1 MRPHCLE
8 LEAFGPYAEPT
19 RVDFDP
25 LAREGLFLIHG
36 STGAGKTFLL
46 DALCFALYGEVTGE
60 RSVKGLRSD
69 HAPPGMVPRVALE
82 FSAAG
87 GRWRVERQPACD
99 VPRVRGE
106 GTTSRPARAALWRCR
121 DGQPWDSREAP
132 IAGNVTDVGREVV
145 NLLGLEAAQF
155 RQVILLPQGR
165 FAEVLRAGPDQREAL
180 LRTLFD
186 TGLYERASLWLE
198 AQARLAQGEV
208 SEAQRRRAGLE
219 EQAEG
224 VLEPWRDPEAT
235 PPVGWSDAGEV
246 LAAVVEAAQG
256 RRQATEA
263 ALLRLQQVQ
272 LEQTRLADRWKRR
285 QAARQAQAELITE
298 QPAIEALRQRL
309 HQAERA
315 EQLRPA
321 LEGLQELR
329 SRQQGLE
336 QQWRTGLNQAGAL
349 CERTPRLPAGVLAL
363 SLADAGS
370 GDLASSQ
377 LTEAVTALA
386 ASQRDLEA
394 LVLLAREREKSRQA
408 LVQRQGEL
416 HTLAENV
423 QKGEQLLAEVRAA
436 VPAAEQAL
444 QLARRAQDQLPGLEQ
459 VHTIAQQG
467 LDLLHRLE
475 QASQE
480 ALAADQRLM
489 EARSRHQHCRDVD
502 QTLRERQLQH
512 MAAAL
517 AAGLRADHP
526 CPVCGSLD
534 HPQPAEATD
543 AALAP
548 AELER
553 AAQARRQAE
562 QQLQEALAAASAA
575 QAAAE
580 ALRQQAGP
588 AATAAQQRHRQAAE
602 AALQLEQAR
611 ELAGQ
616 AEARAQAL
624 QELQRLQEAYQER
637 LMQRRLEQRAGDEQ
651 CQALLRQLQRLEG
664 QLREALGPAGE
675 QDPGQLLEQHRALQ
689 QLLAGLAERLQERR
703 VLAGQC
709 RQLEERLTADLQVAG
724 FDTGA
729 ALEQALARR
738 EEQSTWQQR
747 IASHDAS
754 RARHDALLRDPDLQE
769 LPEQPPDLAAVGAEL
784 EQASRLRDGAL
795 RELAQAEAAQLRLE
809 QLLAQH
815 CQAAAEAET
824 LQRRADLLT
833 GVANRALGRSSPHI
847 SLQRWVLSAYLEE
860 ICSFANQ
867 RLDLMTAGRYQLR
880 LSDGAGQRK
889 GSKAGLGLR
898 VLDAFTGEEREVSS
912 LSGGETFQAS
922 LALALG
928 VADTVQA
935 HSGGVRL
942 DTLFIDEG
950 FGSLDPES
958 LQLAMDELDRLREGG
973 RMIGLISHVAALR
986 ERIRSGIAVH
996 SSERGSRLV
1005 VGISTEEP

>member
-1 MRPHCLE
+1 MTADGPGALVVRRLIDDLETPVSAFLKVAHGRPHACL
-8 LEAFGPYAEPT
+8 LESVEGGAVNGRFSILT
-19 RVDFDP
+19 LDP
-25 LAREGLFLIHG
+25 
-36 STGAGKTFLL
+36 
-46 DALCFALYGEVTGE
+46 
-60 RSVKGLRSD
+60 
-69 HAPPGMVPRVALE
+69 
-82 FSAAG
+82 
-87 GRWRVERQPACD
+87 D
-99 VPRVRGE
+99 VV
-106 GTTSRPARAALWRCR
+106 WRCR

-198 AQARLAQGEV
+198 GQARQAQGEV
-208 SEAQRRRAGLE
+208 GEAQRRRASLE
-219 EQAEG
+219 EQAVG

-235 PPVGWSDAGEV
+235 PPPGWTDAREV

-256 RRQATEA
+256 RREATEA

-272 LEQTRLADRWKRR
+272 LEQTRLADRWQRR
-285 QAARQAQAELITE
+285 QAARLALAALNTE
-298 QPAIEALRQRL
+298 QPAIETLRQRL
-309 HQAERA
+309 YQAERA

-321 LEGLQELR
+321 LEGLQQLR
-329 SRQQGLE
+329 SRQQELE
-336 QQWRTGLNQAGAL
+336 QQWRADLRQAAAL
-349 CERTPRLPAGVLAL
+349 CERTPRLPAAVLAL
-363 SLADAGS
+363 PLAEAVA

-394 LVLLAREREKSRQA
+394 LVALAREREERRQA
-408 LVQRQGEL
+408 LLQRQGEL

-436 VPAAEQAL
+436 VPAAEQAV

-459 VHTIAQQG
+459 AHTIAQQG

-475 QASQE
+475 RASQE
-480 ALAADQRLM
+480 ALAADQRLH
-489 EARSRHQHCRDVD
+489 EARSRHQHCCDVD

-534 HPQPAEATD
+534 HPQPAAMAD

-553 AAQARRQAE
+553 AAAARRQAE
-562 QQLQEALAAASAA
+562 QLLQEALAAASAA

-602 AALQLEQAR
+602 VALQLEQAR

-624 QELQRLQEAYQER
+624 QELQRRQEAYQER
-637 LMQRRLEQRAGDEQ
+637 LVQRRLEQRAGDEQ
-651 CQALLRQLQRLEG
+651 RQALLVQLQRLEG
-664 QLREALGPAGE
+664 QLREALGPDGE
-675 QDPGQLLEQHRALQ
+675 QDPSQLLEQHRALQ
-689 QLLAGLAERLQERR
+689 ELLEGLGDRLQERQ

-709 RQLEERLTADLQVAG
+709 RQLEERLRADRQAAG
-724 FDTGA
+724 FDTDA
-729 ALEQALARR
+729 ALEQALAGRA
-738 EEQSTWQQR
+738 EQSTWQQR
-747 IASHDAS
+747 IATHDAA
-754 RARHDALLRDPDLQE
+754 RARHDAQLRDPDLQE
-769 LPEQPPDLAAVGAEL
+769 LPDQPPDLAAVGAEL
-784 EQASRLRDGAL
+784 EEASRLRDGAL
-795 RELAQAEAAQLRLE
+795 RELARAEAAQLRLE

-815 CQAAAEAET
+815 RQAATEAET
-824 LQRRADLLT
+824 LQRRADLVT

-847 SLQRWVLSAYLEE
+847 SLQRWVLSVYLEE
-860 ICSFANQ
+860 ICTFANQ

-889 GSKAGLGLR
+889 GSQAGLGLR
-898 VLDAFTGEEREVSS
+898 VLDAVTGEEREVSS

-928 VADTVQA
+928 EADTLQA

-1005 VGISTEEP
+1005 VGTSTEEP